1 MSRLEQTED
10 ISHTVGGININNSA
24 EELLSKMM
32 NQTFQINIRGK
43 KVAFDIRDEI
53 FTLEE
58 PIGPLRSS
66 TADSL

>member
-1 MSRLEQTED
+1 VGQEQTED

-24 EELLSKMM
+24 EELLSKLM

-43 KVAFDIRDEI
+43 KVPFDIRDEI

-58 PIGPLRSS
+58 PVQKIRSS
-66 TADSL
+66 TADNI